1 MITWLINLRQI
12 LKSADMCTTI
22 KYSIFLTLNNALQIQ
37 LCIKLYSKEMNV
49 FFSHISTHLKL
60 YDKQM
65 PFKQKEVIIVH
76 SGYL

>member
-1 MITWLINLRQI
+1 
-12 LKSADMCTTI
+12 
-22 KYSIFLTLNNALQIQ
+22 
-37 LCIKLYSKEMNV
+37 MNV

-76 SGYL
+76 SGYLWLRYIAEQSWIKPDHYIKILVPLAKITLKNNYFRIKL